1 MENETRIYLI
11 ETLIK
16 AYSEYRSVVENTI
29 DDALIG
35 TMQDKICD
43 LMTENEFHD
52 WCDGGEFYP
61 EIETIKHS
69 FKTDRIYNFPQEIE
83 LIIKRKEIIFY
94 DPSRDIAGSF
104 DLEEN
109 DMIAKAF
116 DKIHLIFFDGEAR
129 LSDKISLVR
138 SLAETRTMRH
148 YDNGKHE
155 WFSTLEAEKL
165 FRKEV

>member
-29 DDALIG
+29 DDAFIG
-35 TMQDKICD
+35 TMQDTICD

-52 WCDGGEFYP
+52 WCDGGEFHP

-83 LIIKRKEIIFY
+83 LIIKRNEIIFY

-104 DLEEN
+104 ELDEN
-109 DMIAKAF
+109 DMIVKSF
-116 DKIHLIFFDGEAR
+116 DKIHLVFFDGESR
-129 LSDKISLVR
+129 LCDKIGLVKK
-138 SLAETRTMRH
+138 LARMRTMKH
-148 YDNGKHE
+148 YDNGTHK